1 MLTADRS
8 ARYTMPP
15 TASFPPYDYD
25 VAVIGAGPAGMTAA
39 IRTRWVKSYKSV
51 PCSTVLIDGAGLG
64 GLAKWRSCMLT
75 GPSFHLPGSEVV
87 GHFRQDI
94 EDLEIPLITSHV
106 VNIDF
111 EGPVKT
117 VYTESG
123 AVVRVLAVII
133 ATGFRT
139 LCNEQD
145 YLQHIAITYMGY
157 EFFAELLCN
166 FFNLEGRH
174 TVVVVG
180 NEFTRNLVDLIES
193 CNNGRHQIIYLLN
206 TNTHNPQLP
215 QATGAVI
222 QGKIMR
228 YEGDRSLEGIRIMTK
243 DAGEQF
249 IPCSKVLLDYNS
261 YELAPL
267 YEFDVS
273 PLKKTV
279 RGFIK
284 VDREMRTNIAGVYA
298 AGDVTG
304 LYATVGRAIGDG
316 IVAGFSAYQDIFK
329 LKFKQQPCLFA
340 YAARDIKITP
350 GFKDLPRLRPHLKP
364 KVIVSSGR
372 AARLAAEYAAKHQ
385 LPADTL
391 ARLVAACNGVHSIA
405 EQRAVFNLE
414 QSVVNNLIEFL
425 VEKKAV
431 ALHR

>member
-1 MLTADRS
+1 MLTARRS
-8 ARYTMPP
+8 TRCTMPP

-75 GPSFHLPGSEVV
+75 GPSFHLSGSEVISR
-87 GHFRQDI
+87 FRQDI
-94 EDLEIPLITSHV
+94 DDLEIPLIRSHV
-106 VNIDF
+106 VKIDF
-111 EGPVKT
+111 QGPVKT

-139 LCNEQD
+139 LANEQD
-145 YLQHIAITYMGY
+145 FLQNIAITYMGY
-157 EFFAELLCN
+157 EFFEELLNN
-166 FFNLEGRH
+166 FFNRAGRH
-174 TVVVVG
+174 TVVIVG
-180 NEFTRNLVDLIES
+180 NEFTRNLVELIEAS
-193 CNNGRHQIIYLLN
+193 NNGRHQIIYLLN
-206 TNTHNPQLP
+206 SNAPNPEFP
-215 QATGAVI
+215 AEPGAIV
-222 QGKIMR
+222 QGKIIR
-228 YEGDRSLEGIRIMTK
+228 YEGDQSLEGIRVMTK
-243 DAGEQF
+243 EAGEQF
-249 IPCSKVLLDYNS
+249 IPCSTVLLDYNS

-267 YEFDVS
+267 FEFDVS
-273 PLKKTV
+273 PLKKTA

-316 IVAGFSAYQDIFK
+316 IVAGFSAYRDIFK

-364 KVIVSSGR
+364 KIIVSSER
-372 AARLAAEYAAKHQ
+372 AARLAAEFAAQ
-385 LPADTL
+385 NNLSSELIAGL
-391 ARLVAACNGVHSIA
+391 AAACTGAQSIA
-405 EQRAVFNLE
+405 EQSANFRLTRHR
-414 QSVVNNLIEFL
+414 VNNFIEFL